1 MKSPVYVIL
10 FLLIV
15 PFQASLID
23 KISLGGIKP
32 DLALAVLFVIG
43 LLTGPV
49 EAAMAGMGIGLLQDI
64 ASASFIG
71 VSGMTRGLVGLAA
84 GLLGTRVLD
93 SSSPAV
99 VPFLA
104 LFSLVEGV
112 LILSFLQVTGG
123 AVPVFSLII
132 GRLLPQ
138 AIYTS
143 LLGLLV
149 LRLVSRKKVLPLL
162 KRHDIE
168 TEKEL

>member
-1 MKSPVYVIL
+1 MKPRVYVML
-10 FLLIV
+10 FLLLI

-43 LLTGPV
+43 LLTGPA
-49 EAAMAGMGIGLLQDI
+49 EAAAAGMGIGLLQDI
-64 ASASFIG
+64 ASASLIG
-71 VSGMTRGLVGLAA
+71 FSGLTRGLVGLAA
-84 GLLGTRVLD
+84 GLLGTRVID

-104 LFSLVEGV
+104 LFSLAEGV
-112 LILSFLQVTGG
+112 LIMSFLQATDG
-123 AVPVFSLII
+123 AVPFFSLVI

-149 LRLVSRKKVLPLL
+149 LRLASRKKVLPML

-168 TEKEL
+168 KEL

>member
-1 MKSPVYVIL
+1 MKPRVYVIL

-15 PFQASLID
+15 PFQASLLD
-23 KISLGGIKP
+23 KFAIGGAKP
-32 DLALAVLFVIG
+32 DLALAALFVIG

-49 EAAMAGMGIGLLQDI
+49 EAAIAGMGIGLLQDI
-64 ASASFIG
+64 ASASLIG
-71 VSGMTRGLVGLAA
+71 FSGLTRGLVGLGA
-84 GLLGTRVLD
+84 GLLGKRFID

-104 LFSLVEGV
+104 VFSLAEGL
-112 LILSFLQVTGG
+112 LISSFLQVTDG
-123 AVPVFSLII
+123 AVPFFSMIA

-149 LRLVSRKKVLPLL
+149 LRLVSRKNVLPML
-162 KRHDIE
+162 KRRDLQ
-168 TEKEL
+168 KEL

>member
-1 MKSPVYVIL
+1 MKPHVYVIL
-10 FLLIV
+10 FLLLI

-23 KISLGGIKP
+23 MISLGGVKP
-32 DLALAVLFVIG
+32 DLVLAVLFVIG

-49 EAAMAGMGIGLLQDI
+49 EATAAGMGIGLLQDI

-71 VSGMTRGLVGLAA
+71 FSGLTRGLVGLAA
-84 GLLGTRVLD
+84 GLLGTRVID

-104 LFSLVEGV
+104 LFSLAEGL
-112 LILSFLQVTGG
+112 LIVSFLQTTDG
-123 AVPVFSLII
+123 AVPFFSLVTA
-132 GRLLPQ
+132 RLLPQ

-168 TEKEL
+168 KEL